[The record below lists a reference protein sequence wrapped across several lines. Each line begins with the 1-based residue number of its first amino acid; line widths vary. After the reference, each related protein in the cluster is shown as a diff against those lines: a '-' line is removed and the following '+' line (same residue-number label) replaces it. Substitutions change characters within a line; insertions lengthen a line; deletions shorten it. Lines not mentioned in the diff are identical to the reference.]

1 MTEEDFK
8 NKMSLNKAQQEATR
22 IRLEE
27 NAKQAKAY
35 LSLMDRVNKL
45 LGVTPKSNKYLSFE
59 FHDRILNEDI

>member
-22 IRLEE
+22 VRLEE
-27 NAKQAKAY
+27 NAKQTKAC

-45 LGVTPKSNKYLSFE
+45 LGIKLKSNKYLSFE
-59 FHDRILNEDI
+59 FHDRLRDEKE

>member
-22 IRLEE
+22 VRLEE
-27 NAKQAKAY
+27 NAKQAKAC

-45 LGVTPKSNKYLSFE
+45 LGIKPKENAPLYFE
-59 FHDRILNEDI
+59 YHDRIKNEEE